1 MAIGRS
7 EIKAGKAGLLSS
19 DGLQKIKLKRGEE
32 YMLVVS

>member
-7 EIKAGKAGLLSS
+7 ERKAGLLSS
-19 DGLQKIKLKRGEE
+19 DALQKIKPKRGEE